1 MLVVENNNIGY
12 SVLEKLI
19 EAGYPNLYH
28 STKGT
33 HEYIDQYEAQ
43 NVTNSIPGFTTTQK
57 TRPLIVSKLEE
68 FVRNS
73 LITINSTRTHQ
84 ELKTFVWRNG
94 RPEAQRSYN
103 DDLVMSLAIVCWI
116 RDTVLEENT
125 RDLQYKRAFLNSM
138 IMTSTKLNTTIPG
151 QIGYKSNESL
161 DKMSNAKK
169 LYSDFGWIIKG

>member
-1 MLVVENNNIGY
+1 
-12 SVLEKLI
+12 
-19 EAGYPNLYH
+19 
-28 STKGT
+28 
-33 HEYIDQYEAQ
+33 
-43 NVTNSIPGFTTTQK
+43 
-57 TRPLIVSKLEE
+57 
-68 FVRNS
+68 
-73 LITINSTRTHQ
+73 
-84 ELKTFVWRNG
+84 
-94 RPEAQRSYN
+94 
-103 DDLVMSLAIVCWI
+103 MSLAIVCWI